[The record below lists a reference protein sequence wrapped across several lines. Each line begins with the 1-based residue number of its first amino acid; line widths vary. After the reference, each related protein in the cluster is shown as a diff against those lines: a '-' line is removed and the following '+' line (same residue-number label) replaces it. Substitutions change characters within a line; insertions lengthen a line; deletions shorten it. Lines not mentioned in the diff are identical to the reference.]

1 MILKLIKTNN
11 SPKIGD
17 LVKDKISNDLIV
29 ICSNEHCYALEG
41 SVTVVKPYGISDEE
55 IKAGDKYLIYDEHSW
70 FLREC
75 VKTDIDSVYSK
86 DGWACIVNC
95 KKVNILPEQFNYEEI
110 VDLWLKDGDEL
121 KLKTKKTAILHERVQ
136 HKGYYEKSDITG
148 YVDTIKWGNGKVS
161 IAKPTLV
168 TYTEEEAVKDFF
180 AKDKFEKGKWYYS
193 DFTGTKYLIRYKETI
208 PVYTDKDIYVYN
220 KILYTEGFTVY
231 PEGVLECSKNDHIA
245 NTKLE
250 QSLQPATTE
259 QIQIMLGKVAES
271 KGYVKGAKVKKGT
284 VTQELSLMGYAY
296 LDTEDILYCGSI
308 SIYQEGKWAELLPKE
323 EPKSSDVKTE
333 HVRAFVK
340 EWMEG
345 HEPDTFI
352 TNEHGNYMYSAG
364 PTSINLVAFF
374 EELVQDYIDY
384 DPQPQAKEAKPETLV
399 LKDVVYVDKGHYHK
413 RIKTD
418 LHLTATHLQQ
428 LKEYL
433 NK

>member
-250 QSLQPATTE
+250 QSLQPATKE
-259 QIQIMLGKVAES
+259 QIEFMLGKVAEQ
-271 KGYVKGAKVKKGT
+271 KGFIEGARVTCLFSNAMDVIQGECEYDKGFDRLWVEGT
-284 VTQELSLMGYAY
+284 DNL
-296 LDTEDILYCGSI
+296 IN
-308 SIYQEGKWAELLPKE
+308 IYEKGKWAELLPQE
-323 EPKSSDVKTE
+323 EP
-333 HVRAFVK
+333 
-340 EWMEG
+340 
-345 HEPDTFI
+345 
-352 TNEHGNYMYSAG
+352 
-364 PTSINLVAFF
+364 
-374 EELVQDYIDY
+374 
-384 DPQPQAKEAKPETLV
+384 KPETLV
-399 LKDVVYVDKGHYHK
+399 LKGVGYVDKGRYHK

-428 LKEYL
+428 LKAYFTA
-433 NK
+433 